1 MQQIL
6 HRSVCVGLLAL
17 LGLCLQARGDPGGPV
32 PAPTAIR
39 RADFSVRLP
48 GAAFAAM
55 ETISP
60 DHIRWHVRF
69 LAHDLLEGRGT
80 GQRGGDLAAEYMA
93 TQFAEYGLKPAGDK
107 ATYMQKVP
115 MVGITPGADTR
126 FSFVPAKGKP
136 VDLKPLDDYVAYD
149 HTH

>member
-1 MQQIL
+1 MQPIL
-6 HRSVCVGLLAL
+6 HRSVCVSLLTL
-17 LGLCLQARGDPGGPV
+17 LGLGLQAQGDPGGPV
-32 PAPTAIR
+32 AAPTAIR

-93 TQFAEYGLKPAGDK
+93 TQFAE
-107 ATYMQKVP
+107 
-115 MVGITPGADTR
+115 
-126 FSFVPAKGKP
+126 
-136 VDLKPLDDYVAYD
+136 
-149 HTH
+149 